1 MERGEVM
8 RKYIDAESLAAKV
21 REYLNPH
28 TDESGMVS
36 VENADRWFLS
46 LIENE
51 STVDAIFLPCP
62 IGTMVY
68 RIRRVGDLD
77 IGYNQIGVRRAIFD
91 LYLYYQLGKTVF
103 LTEEEA
109 KNRLEE
115 MTEEEIKEVL
125 RWS

>member
-1 MERGEVM
+1 MSR
-8 RKYIDAESLAAKV
+8 YIDAESLVAKV
-21 REYLNPH
+21 KKHLNPH
-28 TDESGMVS
+28 TDEFGMVS
-36 VENADRWFLS
+36 VEEADRWFLS
-46 LIENE
+46 LIESE
-51 STVDAIFLPCP
+51 PTADVIVLPCP
-62 IGTMVY
+62 IGTIVY

-77 IGYNQIGVRRAIFD
+77 IGYNQVGVRRAIFD

-115 MTEEEIKEVL
+115 MTEDEIKEVL